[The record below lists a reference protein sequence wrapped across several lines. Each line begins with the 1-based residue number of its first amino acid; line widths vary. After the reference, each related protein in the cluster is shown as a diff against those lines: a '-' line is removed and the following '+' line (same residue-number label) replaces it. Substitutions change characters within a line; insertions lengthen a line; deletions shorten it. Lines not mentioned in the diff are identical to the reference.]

1 MNISENKLNRKEN
14 SNLVSIEELSFY
26 SQLREGILSKLTDKN
41 LSYSSGLTD
50 SDLTKKAK
58 WLKNN
63 LKFYNINRN
72 INVNELINDEKLI
85 ALINKAYSISK
96 KEFNLK
102 SKIKLEGDLV
112 IVFVEKDNN
121 LSYFISE
128 KDKVR
133 VDKLNEEIK
142 SIYQVILRLK
152 KEVSSADFN
161 YKFLSTDSLKDNL
174 TSKLVE
180 KFTKVNSSFENWE
193 RKGAKKYIRYEK
205 FEVSTGAN
213 FLILKIWQVIN
224 EATYIQSRLDEEIL
238 IRQKKLETSNNSSD
252 NLKSEIEYFE
262 EMYSKISGISN
273 KLKTV
278 KNLIQKKYIQE
289 SKSVMGTDF
298 SVFKTV
304 K

>member
-85 ALINKAYSISK
+85 AQINKAYSISK

-205 FEVSTGAN
+205 FEVSSGAN
-213 FLILKIWQVIN
+213 FLIQKIWSVIN

-238 IRQKKLETSNNSSD
+238 IRQKSD

>member
-1 MNISENKLNRKEN
+1 MNISKEKFNRNNKTD
-14 SNLVSIEELSFY
+14 LVSPEELSFY

-63 LKFYNINRN
+63 LKFYNINRTV
-72 INVNELINDEKLI
+72 NVNELINDEKLI

-205 FEVSTGAN
+205 FEVSSGSN
-213 FLILKIWQVIN
+213 FLIQKIWSVIN

-238 IRQKKLETSNNSSD
+238 IRQKSD

-262 EMYSKISGISN
+262 KMYSKISGISD

-289 SKSVMGTDF
+289 SKAVMGTDF

>member
-14 SNLVSIEELSFY
+14 SNLVSIEEISFY

-63 LKFYNINRN
+63 LKFYNINRTV
-72 INVNELINDEKLI
+72 NVNELINDEKLI

-205 FEVSTGAN
+205 FEVSSGSN
-213 FLILKIWQVIN
+213 FLIQKIWSVIN

-238 IRQKKLETSNNSSD
+238 IRQKSD

-262 EMYSKISGISN
+262 KMYSKISGISN

-289 SKSVMGTDF
+289 SKSVMGTKE

>member
-14 SNLVSIEELSFY
+14 SNLVSIEEISFY

-63 LKFYNINRN
+63 LKFYNINRTV
-72 INVNELINDEKLI
+72 NVNELINDEKLI
-85 ALINKAYSISK
+85 AQINKAYSISK
-96 KEFNLK
+96 REFNLK

-128 KDKVR
+128 KDKER

-205 FEVSTGAN
+205 FEVSSGSN
-213 FLILKIWQVIN
+213 FLIQKIWSVIN

-238 IRQKKLETSNNSSD
+238 IRQKSD

-262 EMYSKISGISN
+262 KMYSKISGISN

-289 SKSVMGTDF
+289 SKSVMGTKE

>member
-63 LKFYNINRN
+63 LKFYNINRTV
-72 INVNELINDEKLI
+72 NVNELINDEKLI
-85 ALINKAYSISK
+85 ARINKAYSISK
-96 KEFNLK
+96 RDFNLK

-161 YKFLSTDSLKDNL
+161 YKFLSTDSLKYNL

-205 FEVSTGAN
+205 FEVSSGAN
-213 FLILKIWQVIN
+213 FLIQKIWSVIN

-238 IRQKKLETSNNSSD
+238 IRQKKLETSNNSNND
-252 NLKSEIEYFE
+252 LKTEIEYFE
-262 EMYSKISGISN
+262 EMCSKISGISD

>member
-14 SNLVSIEELSFY
+14 SNLVSIEEISFY

-50 SDLTKKAK
+50 SELTKKAK

-63 LKFYNINRN
+63 LKFYNINRTSS
-72 INVNELINDEKLI
+72 VDELINDEELI
-85 ALINKAYSISK
+85 ARINKAYSISK

-121 LSYFISE
+121 LTYFISE

-205 FEVSTGAN
+205 FEVSSGSN
-213 FLILKIWQVIN
+213 FLIQKIWSVIN

-238 IRQKKLETSNNSSD
+238 IRQKSD

>member
-1 MNISENKLNRKEN
+1 MNISENKLNRNNKTD
-14 SNLVSIEELSFY
+14 LVSPEELSFY

-96 KEFNLK
+96 REFNLK

-205 FEVSTGAN
+205 FEVSSGSN
-213 FLILKIWQVIN
+213 FLIQKIWSVIN

-238 IRQKKLETSNNSSD
+238 IRQKSD